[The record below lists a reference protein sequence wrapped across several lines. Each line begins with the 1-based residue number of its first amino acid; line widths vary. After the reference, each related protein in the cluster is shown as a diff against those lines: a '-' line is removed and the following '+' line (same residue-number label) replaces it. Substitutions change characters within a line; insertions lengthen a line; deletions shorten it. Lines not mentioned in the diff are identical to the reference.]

1 MFDLHDTEDC
11 PTQAMDS
18 EDTPP
23 PKSSKPKK
31 PPVERPYCETCES
44 KFPKKVFEALQK
56 KFFVKIL
63 FLFQCSATIQLT
75 AMMEKRIKLIYLSIP
90 MEFYSNTM

>member
-23 PKSSKPKK
+23 PKSSKSKK

-44 KFPKKVFEALQK
+44 KFPKKSFRRVTK
-56 KFFVKIL
+56 KFFVKKIV
-63 FLFQCSATIQLT
+63 FVSVFGHDT
-75 AMMEKRIKLIYLSIP
+75 ADCDDGET
-90 MEFYSNTM
+90 F